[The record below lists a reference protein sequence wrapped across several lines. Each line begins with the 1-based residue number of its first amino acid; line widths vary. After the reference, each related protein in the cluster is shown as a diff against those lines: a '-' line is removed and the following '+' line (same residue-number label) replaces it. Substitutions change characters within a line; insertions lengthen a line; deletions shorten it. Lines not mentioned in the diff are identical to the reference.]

1 MATNRFKPGLS
12 LGDYYPSAARQVFT
26 EAEARKEYARL
37 RKIAN
42 RRLEALERNYPQ
54 SQMARMFKGGF
65 PAAGRDVGQ
74 RIYSRLFDVAR
85 YMQSALGSVSGERA
99 YRKKMIESL
108 HEAGYTKINAKN
120 FDDFTMFMD
129 EVKRHMS
136 EREFATKS
144 EQIVE
149 LFEKYEDADAD
160 PRTVQRAFDRYMA
173 NEGKLSTF
181 EEALETEID
190 MDKAVKRISKT
201 RPSSYEKAA
210 KGRATG
216 RTKRQPLG
224 SPKQRKRNRRRR

>member
-42 RRLEALERNYPQ
+42 RRLEALERNYPK

-65 PAAGRDVGQ
+65 PAAGKDAGQ

-99 YRKKMIESL
+99 YRKKMISSL
-108 HEAGYTKINAKN
+108 HEAGYTGINAKN
-120 FDDFTMFMD
+120 FDDFTMFME
-129 EVKRHMS
+129 EVKQHMS
-136 EREFATKS
+136 EREFAAKS

-149 LFEKYEDADAD
+149 LFEQAEEEDADPEEVAK
-160 PRTVQRAFDRYMA
+160 AFDEY
-173 NEGKLSTF
+173 LS
-181 EEALETEID
+181 ERKDIK
-190 MDKAVKRISKT
+190 KAKKPQ
-201 RPSSYEKAA
+201 PSSYEQAA
-210 KGRATG
+210 RKQQSSR
-216 RTKRQPLG
+216 RSKLQPLG
-224 SPKQRKRNRRRR
+224 SPKKRKRGR

>member
-65 PAAGRDVGQ
+65 PAAGRDAGQ

-108 HEAGYTKINAKN
+108 HEAGYTGVNAKN
-120 FDDFTMFMD
+120 FDDFTMFME
-129 EVKRHMS
+129 EVKQHMS
-136 EREFATKS
+136 EREFAAKS

-149 LFEKYEDADAD
+149 LFEQAEEEDADPEEVAK
-160 PRTVQRAFDRYMA
+160 AFDEY
-173 NEGKLSTF
+173 LS
-181 EEALETEID
+181 ERKDIK
-190 MDKAVKRISKT
+190 KARKNK
-201 RPSSYEKAA
+201 PQLSSYEKAA
-210 KGRATG
+210 RKQSAR
-216 RTKRQPLG
+216 RSRLQPFG
-224 SPKQRKRNRRRR
+224 SPKQRKRNRR

>member
-42 RRLEALERNYPQ
+42 RRLEALERNYPK

-65 PAAGRDVGQ
+65 PAAGKDAGQ

-99 YRKKMIESL
+99 YRKKMIASL
-108 HEAGYTKINAKN
+108 HEAGYTGINAKN
-120 FDDFTMFMD
+120 FDDFTMFME
-129 EVKRHMS
+129 EVKQHMS
-136 EREFATKS
+136 EREFAAKS

-149 LFEKYEDADAD
+149 LFEQAEEEDADPEEVA
-160 PRTVQRAFDRYMA
+160 RAFDEY
-173 NEGKLSTF
+173 LS
-181 EEALETEID
+181 ERKDIK
-190 MDKAVKRISKT
+190 KARKNKPQ
-201 RPSSYEKAA
+201 PSSYEKAA
-210 KGRATG
+210 HKQSAR
-216 RTKRQPLG
+216 RSKLQPLG
-224 SPKQRKRNRRRR
+224 SPKQRKRTRR

>member
-65 PAAGRDVGQ
+65 PAAGKDAGQ

-108 HEAGYTKINAKN
+108 HEAGYTGVNAKN
-120 FDDFTMFMD
+120 FDKFTMFVE
-129 EVKRHMS
+129 EVKQHMT
-136 EREFATKS
+136 EREWSEKS
-144 EQIVE
+144 EQVVE
-149 LFEKYEDADAD
+149 LFEKADDVDADTDEVARSFQAYLD
-160 PRTVQRAFDRYMA
+160 
-173 NEGKLSTF
+173 NEKELT
-181 EEALETEID
+181 
-190 MDKAVKRISKT
+190 KARKNKPQ
-201 RPSSYEKAA
+201 PSSYEKAA
-210 KGRATG
+210 RGRSTG
-216 RTKRQPLG
+216 RTSRQPLG
-224 SPKQRKRNRRRR
+224 SPKQRKRGRR

>member
-42 RRLEALERNYPQ
+42 RRLEALERNYPK

-65 PAAGRDVGQ
+65 PAAGKDAGQ

-99 YRKKMIESL
+99 YRKKMIASL
-108 HEAGYTKINAKN
+108 HEAGYTGINAKN
-120 FDDFTMFMD
+120 FDDFTMFME
-129 EVKRHMS
+129 EVKQHMS
-136 EREFATKS
+136 EREFAAKS

-149 LFEKYEDADAD
+149 LFEQAEEEDADPEEVAK
-160 PRTVQRAFDRYMA
+160 AFDEY
-173 NEGKLSTF
+173 LS
-181 EEALETEID
+181 ERKDIK
-190 MDKAVKRISKT
+190 KARKNKPQ
-201 RPSSYEKAA
+201 PSSYEKAA
-210 KGRATG
+210 RKQTSGRS
-216 RTKRQPLG
+216 KLQPLG
-224 SPKQRKRNRRRR
+224 SPKKRNRRR

>member
-42 RRLEALERNYPQ
+42 RRLEALERNYPK

-65 PAAGRDVGQ
+65 PAAGKDAGQ

-99 YRKKMIESL
+99 YRKKMIASL
-108 HEAGYTKINAKN
+108 HEAGYTGINAKN
-120 FDDFTMFMD
+120 FDDFTMFME
-129 EVKRHMS
+129 EVKQHMS
-136 EREFATKS
+136 EREFASKS

-149 LFEKYEDADAD
+149 LFEKYEDAEAD
-160 PRTVQRAFDRYMA
+160 PRTIQRAFDRYMA
-173 NEGKLSTF
+173 NEGKISTF
-181 EEALETEID
+181 EEALGAEID
-190 MDKAVKRISKT
+190 MDKAVKRINKT
-201 RPSSYEKAA
+201 RQSSYEKAA
-210 KGRATG
+210 RKQSAR
-216 RTKRQPLG
+216 RSKLQPLG
-224 SPKQRKRNRRRR
+224 SPKQRKRGRR

>member
-42 RRLEALERNYPQ
+42 RRLEALERNYPK

-65 PAAGRDVGQ
+65 PAAGKDAGQ

-99 YRKKMIESL
+99 YRKKMIASL
-108 HEAGYTKINAKN
+108 QEAGYTKINAKN
-120 FDDFTMFMD
+120 FDDFTMFME
-129 EVKRHMS
+129 EVKQHMS
-136 EREFATKS
+136 EREFAAKS

-149 LFEKYEDADAD
+149 LFEQAVEEDADPEEVAK
-160 PRTVQRAFDRYMA
+160 AF
-173 NEGKLSTF
+173 NEYLS
-181 EEALETEID
+181 ERKDIK
-190 MDKAVKRISKT
+190 KARKNKPQ
-201 RPSSYEKAA
+201 PSSYEKAA
-210 KGRATG
+210 QK
-216 RTKRQPLG
+216 RTSKRQSKLQPLG
-224 SPKQRKRNRRRR
+224 SSKQRKRTRR

>member
-42 RRLEALERNYPQ
+42 RRLEALERNYPK

-65 PAAGRDVGQ
+65 PAAGKDAGQ

-99 YRKKMIESL
+99 YRKKMIASL
-108 HEAGYTKINAKN
+108 HEAGYTRINAKN
-120 FDDFTMFMD
+120 FDDFTMFME
-129 EVKRHMS
+129 EVKQHMS
-136 EREFATKS
+136 EREFAAKS

-149 LFEKYEDADAD
+149 LFEQAEEEDADPEEVAE
-160 PRTVQRAFDRYMA
+160 A
-173 NEGKLSTF
+173 F
-181 EEALETEID
+181 EEYLSERKDIK
-190 MDKAVKRISKT
+190 KARKNKPQ
-201 RPSSYEKAA
+201 PSSYEKAA
-210 KGRATG
+210 QQ
-216 RTKRQPLG
+216 RTSKRKSKLQPLG
-224 SPKQRKRNRRRR
+224 SPKQRKRGRR

>member
-42 RRLEALERNYPQ
+42 RRLEALERNYPK

-65 PAAGRDVGQ
+65 PAAGKDAGQ

-99 YRKKMIESL
+99 YRKKMIARL
-108 HEAGYTKINAKN
+108 HEAGYTGINAKN
-120 FDDFTMFMD
+120 FDDFTMFME
-129 EVKRHMS
+129 EVKQHMS
-136 EREFATKS
+136 EREFAAKS

-149 LFEKYEDADAD
+149 LFEKADDVGAD
-160 PRTVQRAFDRYMA
+160 TDEVARSFQAYLD
-173 NEGKLSTF
+173 NEKVLK
-181 EEALETEID
+181 
-190 MDKAVKRISKT
+190 KARKSKPQ
-201 RPSSYEKAA
+201 PSSYEKAA
-210 KGRATG
+210 QQQTSRRSKL
-216 RTKRQPLG
+216 QPLG
-224 SPKQRKRNRRRR
+224 SPKQRKRSHR